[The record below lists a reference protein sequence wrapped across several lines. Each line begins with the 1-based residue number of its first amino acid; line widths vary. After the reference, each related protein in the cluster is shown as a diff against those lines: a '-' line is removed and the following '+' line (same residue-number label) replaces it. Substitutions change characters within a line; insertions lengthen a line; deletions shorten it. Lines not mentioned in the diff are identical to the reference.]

1 MSFLALVLLAYHN
14 AYALARIQDNI
25 PLYTTILIIYIKTAF
40 YFFTRS
46 LLESKTKHEGGRY
59 HIYGL

>member
-25 PLYTTILIIYIKTAF
+25 PLYTTILIIYIKTALL
-40 YFFTRS
+40 
-46 LLESKTKHEGGRY
+46 LLEAF
-59 HIYGL
+59 